1 MSDAIEYALLK
12 EISVLNAAQYPDTP
26 NWNYFSDPSPFPSA
40 PTDGADVS
48 DSIYSL
54 VSFRM
59 RQDPSKYQGY
69 YTINC
74 ASPGP
79 QVGEKPGVRVN
90 TNPYGISAGIVSQN
104 VEQALTEIGALVDA
118 GEGTTSTVSM
128 QNDLAGTLS
137 IASPDRNVM
146 VITEAIG
153 LDLVNITED
162 AWQEEEV
169 LNFFGLYGLI
179 KGTNVWVIV
188 RDMMTM
194 SIDTRNP
201 VQEFS
206 VMVRTSCYD
215 RLMHVVTTTRNT
227 IRGQWA
233 ATPIRL
239 GDAA

>member
-1 MSDAIEYALLK
+1 
-12 EISVLNAAQYPDTP
+12 
-26 NWNYFSDPSPFPSA
+26 
-40 PTDGADVS
+40 
-48 DSIYSL
+48 
-54 VSFRM
+54 M

-79 QVGEKPGVRVN
+79 QAGEKPAVRVN
-90 TNPYGISAGIVSQN
+90 TNPYGIGAGIVSQN

-137 IASPDRNVM
+137 IASPDRNV
-146 VITEAIG
+146 VVVTEAAG
-153 LDLVNITED
+153 VDLVNITED
-162 AWQEEEV
+162 AWNEQEA
-169 LNFFGLYGLI
+169 LNFVGLYGLI
-179 KGTNVWVIV
+179 KGTDVWVIV

-206 VMVRTSCYD
+206 AMVRTSCYD
-215 RLMHVVTTTRNT
+215 RLMPVVTTTSNT